1 LHLRDSTIP
10 ACYGFFMTERSPP
23 EPEKPPPSC
32 PHCGSTDTSL
42 KATRARKFGT
52 ASLYR
57 CRSCGR
63 RFTPGSRG
71 MRGKTYPIV
80 EIIDALTAYNRGYS
94 LDEVSRRLSSRYGY
108 KVNPST
114 ISRWLA
120 THEHIATYRRLRE
133 KGRGLFSPPR
143 IMRTIKLYHA
153 QVYEFGYHRAKL
165 AFLRQGAL
173 DDRRA
178 GDKKFAPLADFLES
192 IPKACPHDLFK
203 RDDGL
208 RASRLS
214 RDFLNLDKIIVTE
227 KTNTATD
234 IAALII
240 PSVRS
245 NRERHPKLQR
255 FMLANDSV
263 TIAVEIPIWLDEEDI
278 AALEEKYGIEIIPKE
293 LTDPS
298 RPERG
303 HRPRFITGHIDFLQ
317 VRNGA
322 IHILDYKPDARTN
335 KPFAQLTIYALALTR
350 LVSELK
356 LFDIK
361 CAWFNEQCYNEFF
374 PRLLFPHPARTC
386 DRRL

>member
-1 LHLRDSTIP
+1 
-10 ACYGFFMTERSPP
+10 MTERSPP
-23 EPEKPPPSC
+23 ASEKPPLHC
-32 PHCGSTDTSL
+32 PHCGSSDTAL
-42 KATRARKFGT
+42 KETRTRKYGA

-57 CRSCGR
+57 CRACGK

-71 MRGKTYPIV
+71 TRGKTYPAT

-94 LDEVSRRLSSRYGY
+94 LEEVSRRLSSRYGH

-120 THEHIATYRRLRE
+120 NHEHIATYRRLRE
-133 KGRGLFSPPR
+133 KGRGLFTPPQIIR
-143 IMRTIKLYHA
+143 IIKLYHA

-165 AFLRQGAL
+165 AFLREGAL
-173 DDRRA
+173 DERRV
-178 GDKKFAPLADFLES
+178 GQKKFAPLADFLEG
-192 IPKACPHDLFK
+192 IPRSCPHELFK
-203 RDDGL
+203 SDEAF

-214 RDFLNLDKIIVTE
+214 RDFLSLDRIIVTE

-234 IAALII
+234 IAAIVI

-263 TIAVEIPIWLDEEDI
+263 TVAVEIPIWLHEQDI
-278 AALEEKYGIEIIPKE
+278 AALEESYRLTIVPKE
-293 LTDPS
+293 STDPAD
-298 RPERG
+298 PGAG

-322 IHILDYKPDARTN
+322 VHILDYKPDARTN

-350 LVSELK
+350 LVPELK

-361 CAWFNEQCYNEFF
+361 CAWFNENCYNEFF
-374 PRLLFPHPARTC
+374 PRLLLPRPTRNASQAS
-386 DRRL
+386 